1 MSFQGKKRK
10 FPQNLCNIC
19 LAFIIQSSP
28 CLPYRQNVL
37 CVGMFSQIPWAEE
50 TKKGECLCCVG
61 TQGIW
66 DLILHLGVTPSNPS
80 PSIPD
85 WQQGLFYG
93 HALGKEMDLDFLFS
107 PRQDRKGKMDIF
119 SCEIYAR
126 LDISCLQLTMSEG
139 CLLSKTC
146 LWEVWTLPERSSS
159 CEVWRAWLCLS
170 FGDVSGPQETESAQE
185 QALTQRVCSERH
197 R

>member
-1 MSFQGKKRK
+1 MLKIESNFQTPSAVFWFQLNRSESRLALQQSLGKVDVGAKPQITTFGIMSFQGKKRK

-50 TKKGECLCCVG
+50 TKRGERLCCVG

-93 HALGKEMDLDFLFS
+93 HALGKEMDLDFLFW
-107 PRQDRKGKMDIF
+107 PRQDRKGKTDIF
-119 SCEIYAR
+119 SY
-126 LDISCLQLTMSEG
+126 
-139 CLLSKTC
+139 
-146 LWEVWTLPERSSS
+146 
-159 CEVWRAWLCLS
+159 
-170 FGDVSGPQETESAQE
+170 
-185 QALTQRVCSERH
+185 
-197 R
+197 